1 MELHTKP
8 GDQRFTMCWR
18 VENIQTFYDRLKTSR
33 KTWQAAP
40 ERRATRTPYHRTA
53 MLFREA
59 LNQLHGRYGGC
70 ILWCCCPRAVD
81 IVETEPNTLFTVV
94 SVVENLDN
102 ATENRRCLRF
112 AFRPLIKIMRNQIT
126 QLVGRQKM
134 NHEEF
139 WWINCLSESLF
150 KWK

>member
-1 MELHTKP
+1 MTSGTREEGNTGCFYWHCFSSDDAPLCDWPLRQQFWNKV
-8 GDQRFTMCWR
+8 FLSWR
-18 VENIQTFYDRLKTSR
+18 LNR
-33 KTWQAAP
+33 
-40 ERRATRTPYHRTA
+40 
-53 MLFREA
+53 FREA

-81 IVETEPNTLFTVV
+81 IVETEPNTSFTDV

-102 ATENRRCLRF
+102 ATENRRCPRF

-150 KWK
+150 KRK